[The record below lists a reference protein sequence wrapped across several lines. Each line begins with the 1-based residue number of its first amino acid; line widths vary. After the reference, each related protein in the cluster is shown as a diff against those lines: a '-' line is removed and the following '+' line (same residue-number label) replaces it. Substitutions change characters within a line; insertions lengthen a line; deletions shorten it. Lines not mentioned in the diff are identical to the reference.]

1 MSTTQPQ
8 AKKTETKPTD
18 KKETTQQQGQQQR
31 PENKSKIQVSSTKKP
46 LNFYVYLTKKFL
58 QDEETVE
65 LSGLGN
71 AINTVVSCGEILKS
85 SGAAVIKKIE
95 TSSVQIQST
104 KQNNRTVLKAKIQIF
119 VSKSKDYDTIM
130 AKERQEQLKRQEEKK
145 KKEESANK

>member
-1 MSTTQPQ
+1 MSTTQNQ
-8 AKKTETKPTD
+8 TKKPETKSGE
-18 KKETTQQQGQQQR
+18 KER
-31 PENKSKIQVSSTKKP
+31 LPENKSKIQVSSSKRP

-71 AINTVVSCGEILKS
+71 AINTVVSCSEILKS
-85 SGAAVIKKIE
+85 SGAALIKKIE

-104 KQNNRTVLKAKIQIF
+104 KQQNRTVSKAKIQIF

-130 AKERQEQLKRQEEKK
+130 AKEKQEQLKRQEEKSLFLNLFLK
-145 KKEESANK
+145 AT